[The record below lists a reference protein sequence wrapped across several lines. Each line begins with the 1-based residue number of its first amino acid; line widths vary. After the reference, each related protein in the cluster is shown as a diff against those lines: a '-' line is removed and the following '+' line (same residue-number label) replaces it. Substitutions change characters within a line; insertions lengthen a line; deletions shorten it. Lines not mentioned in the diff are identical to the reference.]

1 MAGRGP
7 LLLLLLL
14 RGVGVGAWCCAGL
27 WLGRVGVA
35 GWGRAAST
43 LRREAI
49 RLTHVQQTRC

>member
-14 RGVGVGAWCCAGL
+14 GVGVGAWCCAGL

-49 RLTHVQQTRC
+49 RLTHVEQKRC